1 MYIWQRDDWT
11 LFRWDVSRVNARLL
25 SLRYAQGKL
34 AGRLSALGFGVNS
47 TAMLDTLSE
56 DIVSSSEIEGVSL
69 DR

>member
-47 TAMLDTLSE
+47 TAMLR
-56 DIVSSSEIEGVSL
+56 SSVICDGRNTISAG
-69 DR
+69 